1 MQALLEQ
8 FTLKA
13 EPDVAVRSA
22 PLLEDLKVLA
32 RFRSKMAEQALP
44 VNVAR
49 MVFDRAYAF
58 EHLALA
64 HSTAD
69 QGLKS
74 LALRLF
80 TQYTE
85 SSAESGT
92 TTH

>member
-1 MQALLEQ
+1 MHALLEQ

-13 EPDVAVRSA
+13 APDVAARVA
-22 PLLEDLKVLA
+22 PLIENLQVLT

-44 VNVAR
+44 VNLAR

-80 TQYTE
+80 AQYTE
-85 SSAESGT
+85 SRAA
-92 TTH
+92 TH

>member
-1 MQALLEQ
+1 MHALLEQ

-13 EPDVAVRSA
+13 PRDLASRSA
-22 PLLEDLKVLA
+22 PLMADLKLLS
-32 RFRSKMAEQALP
+32 RFRSKMAQQALA

-49 MVFDRAYAF
+49 MVFDRTYAF

-69 QGLKS
+69 PSLRR

-80 TQYTE
+80 AQYTQPN
-85 SSAESGT
+85 AT
-92 TTH
+92 ATH